1 MPFHGTPCKAEVR
14 LKPYEL
20 YGIRE
25 GALDRT
31 RGSETKRHYRCSN
44 QYQGNICAVEAGLT
58 SSTTDHLGNTDE
70 KHKWI
75 GHRSAG
81 IGHRSAGTAAQTPLE
96 KLIQE
101 KSSESPGTHNL
112 GIPPTSSGLFLFT
125 YKIRTA
131 HPWGSS
137 GLRKEKCYPSCSRKA
152 LAPDQTTSVSNCGYP
167 ALLPKS
173 MLRLR
178 YFTKKI
184 FYLDAASFFLML
196 ISKVSLDL
204 IWTGFSAHPDLQC
217 PLLFPALIN
226 LAGLDCRPSN
236 NITSLML
243 YYKGNQSWHKR
254 CSQASAETKEGQPVP
269 LLPLFLHLSPLSSR
283 SILMAQGFEKLS

>member
-20 YGIRE
+20 YGIHE
-25 GALDRT
+25 GALVRT
-31 RGSETKRHYRCSN
+31 RGSETERHYRCSN
-44 QYQGNICAVEAGLT
+44 QYQGNMCAVEAGLT
-58 SSTTDHLGNTDE
+58 TSTSDYLGNTDE

-81 IGHRSAGTAAQTPLE
+81 TAPQTPLE

-101 KSSESPGTHNL
+101 KWSESLGTHNL
-112 GIPPTSSGLFLFT
+112 GIPPTSSGLLLFT

-131 HPWGSS
+131 HPWGSC
-137 GLRKEKCYPSCSRKA
+137 GLRKEKCYTYCSRKV
-152 LAPDQTTSVSNCGYP
+152 LAQDQTTSVSNYGYP
-167 ALLPKS
+167 SLLPKL

-204 IWTGFSAHPDLQC
+204 IWTGFSDHLDLQC
-217 PLLFPALIN
+217 PLLFPTLIN
-226 LAGLDCRPSN
+226 LAGLDFRPSN
-236 NITSLML
+236 NITFLML
-243 YYKGNQSWHKR
+243 HYKGNQSWHKR
-254 CSQASAETKEGQPVP
+254 CLQASTETKEGQPVP
-269 LLPLFLHLSPLSSR
+269 LLPLLLHLSPLSSL
-283 SILMAQGFEKLS
+283 SILMAQDFEKLS